1 MGSEAS
7 FARLICGNSRQPDS
21 ANGEEG
27 WRGTTRCRLLR
38 LVVIRVALSG
48 PLLPR
53 REEREKRRR
62 VLAFYVGS
70 SLSGFGL
77 YRLAEHRD
85 NRRCREAVD

>member
-1 MGSEAS
+1 MPFAAS
-7 FARLICGNSRQPDS
+7 GCNQG
-21 ANGEEG
+21 
-27 WRGTTRCRLLR
+27 
-38 LVVIRVALSG
+38 G
-48 PLLPR
+48 PPRLLPR